1 MLELKALREM
11 PDAVKQALKSR
22 GWQDTSVV
30 DRALALDSERR
41 ALITE
46 NQQLQARN
54 KRAAK
59 AIGTL
64 LRQREFAAAKVQT
77 LAQAGLKEDAKQ
89 VSAQEEATQKALGE
103 LLLTIPNVPHA
114 SVPVGRTAADNTLVH
129 ECGARPEFEFDP
141 HPHWELAARLGMVDF
156 ARGAKVTGAGF
167 PFYYGNGAK
176 LQRALVQFF
185 LAEAESAGYFELQV
199 PLLVNEDS
207 VLGTGQLPDKER
219 QMYHLRD
226 DDLYLIP
233 TAEVPLT
240 NFYRDEIIREAD
252 LPLKVCGHTPCWRR
266 EAGSYGKDVRG
277 LNRLHQFDKV
287 EIVQIVHPERS
298 YEVLEEMVLHAER
311 LLEKLDLPYR
321 RLLMCTGDMG
331 FNQTK
336 QYDLEV
342 WSAGQKRW
350 LEVSS
355 VSNFGTY
362 QSQRLKLRY
371 RSPGEG
377 KPRLAHTLNGSA
389 LALPRIVAAILEN
402 NQRADGSVKVPP
414 SISRHAAMGDSWE
427 ICP

>member
-240 NFYRDEIIREAD
+240 NFYRDEIISEAD

>member
-1 MLELKALREM
+1 M

-46 NQQLQARN
+46 HQQLQARN

-240 NFYRDEIIREAD
+240 NFYRDEIISEAD

>member
-41 ALITE
+41 ALITKH
-46 NQQLQARN
+46 QQLQARN

>member
-1 MLELKALREM
+1 M

-41 ALITE
+41 ALITKH
-46 NQQLQARN
+46 QQLQARN